1 MLKRE
6 ISEKLKLW
14 RTQKNK
20 KALCIIGARQIGKT
34 ESILHFAEKYYKNV
48 VYINFT
54 DDKVS
59 VKSAVTGLVVAAVSA
74 GISAVMNL
82 EKKDGGCK

>member
-1 MLKRE
+1 MISTKTTLKRAT
-6 ISEKLKLW
+6 
-14 RTQKNK
+14 RTFVQS
-20 KALCIIGARQIGKT
+20 ALAYIT
-34 ESILHFAEKYYKNV
+34 VNV

-59 VKSAVTGLVVAAVSA
+59 VKSAVTGLVIAAVSA

-82 EKKDGGCK
+82 EKKDGDCK

>member
-1 MLKRE
+1 MTCTKTTLKRAG
-6 ISEKLKLW
+6 
-14 RTQKNK
+14 RTFIQS
-20 KALCIIGARQIGKT
+20 ALAYIT
-34 ESILHFAEKYYKNV
+34 VNV

-59 VKSAVTGLVVAAVSA
+59 VKSAITGLLIAAVSA

-82 EKKDGGCK
+82 EKKEGEC

>member
-1 MLKRE
+1 MTCTKTTLKRAG
-6 ISEKLKLW
+6 
-14 RTQKNK
+14 RTFIQS
-20 KALCIIGARQIGKT
+20 ALAYIT
-34 ESILHFAEKYYKNV
+34 VNV

-59 VKSAVTGLVVAAVSA
+59 VKSAITGLLVAAVSA

-82 EKKDGGCK
+82 ERKEGEC

>member
-1 MLKRE
+1 MTCTKTTLKRAG
-6 ISEKLKLW
+6 
-14 RTQKNK
+14 RTFIQS
-20 KALCIIGARQIGKT
+20 ALAYIT
-34 ESILHFAEKYYKNV
+34 VNV

-59 VKSAVTGLVVAAVSA
+59 VKSAVTGLLIAAVSA

-82 EKKDGGCK
+82 EKKEGEC

>member
-1 MLKRE
+1 MICTKTTLK
-6 ISEKLKLW
+6 SAA
-14 RTQKNK
+14 RTFIQS
-20 KALCIIGARQIGKT
+20 ALAYIT
-34 ESILHFAEKYYKNV
+34 VNV

>member
-1 MLKRE
+1 MICTKTTLKRAV
-6 ISEKLKLW
+6 
-14 RTQKNK
+14 RTFIQS
-20 KALCIIGARQIGKT
+20 ALAYIT
-34 ESILHFAEKYYKNV
+34 VNV

-82 EKKDGGCK
+82 EKKDGACK

>member
-1 MLKRE
+1 MYQNNTQRAA
-6 ISEKLKLW
+6 
-14 RTQKNK
+14 RTFVQS
-20 KALCIIGARQIGKT
+20 ALAYIT
-34 ESILHFAEKYYKNV
+34 VNV

-82 EKKDGGCK
+82 EKKDGACK

>member
-1 MLKRE
+1 MTCTKTTLKRA
-6 ISEKLKLW
+6 W
-14 RTQKNK
+14 RTFIQS
-20 KALCIIGARQIGKT
+20 ALAYIT
-34 ESILHFAEKYYKNV
+34 VNV

-59 VKSAVTGLVVAAVSA
+59 VKSAITGLLVAAVSA

-82 EKKDGGCK
+82 EKKEGEC

>member
-1 MLKRE
+1 MICTKTPLKRAA
-6 ISEKLKLW
+6 
-14 RTQKNK
+14 RTFVQS
-20 KALCIIGARQIGKT
+20 ALAYIT
-34 ESILHFAEKYYKNV
+34 VNV

>member
-1 MLKRE
+1 MTCTKTTLKRAG
-6 ISEKLKLW
+6 
-14 RTQKNK
+14 RTFIQS
-20 KALCIIGARQIGKT
+20 ALAYIT
-34 ESILHFAEKYYKNV
+34 VNV

-59 VKSAVTGLVVAAVSA
+59 VKSAITGLLVAAVSA

-82 EKKDGGCK
+82 EKKDGEC